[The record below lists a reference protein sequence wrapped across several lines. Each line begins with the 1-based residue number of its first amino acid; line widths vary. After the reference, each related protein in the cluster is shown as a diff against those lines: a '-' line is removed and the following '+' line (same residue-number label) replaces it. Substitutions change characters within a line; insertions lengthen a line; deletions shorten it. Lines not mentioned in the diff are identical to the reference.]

1 LFHTQT
7 SPQDTAAIILE
18 PILGEGGYVPAT
30 KTIML
35 ALRKFCTENNIL
47 LIVDEVQSGFMRTGK
62 WWGFEHYDVVPD
74 IVVIAKGIASG
85 FPLSAV
91 AASTSVMKACPP
103 GSLGGTY
110 TGNAVACAAGV
121 ATMDVIEEENIQD
134 NVNKR
139 GQELVTGLKQL
150 QMNKNYHIGE
160 VRGKG
165 LMIAIEFDDAAP
177 KGVAS
182 TYVSCV
188 RDSACIRNFN

>member
-1 LFHTQT
+1 MQ
-7 SPQDTAAIILE
+7 
-18 PILGEGGYVPAT
+18 
-30 KTIML
+30 K
-35 ALRKFCTENNIL
+35 LRKFCTDNKIL
-47 LIVDEVQSGFMRTGK
+47 LIADEVQSGFMRTGK

-74 IVVIAKGIASG
+74 MVVIAKGIASG

-91 AASTSVMKACPP
+91 ATSTDIMKACGP

-134 NVNKR
+134 NVQKR
-139 GQELVTGLKQL
+139 GNELFTGLKQL

-177 KGVAS
+177 KGIAS
-182 TYVSCV
+182 TFVVSPVSSLLSHVLTLLLPILESQNTLSPTEC
-188 RDSACIRNFN
+188 SC